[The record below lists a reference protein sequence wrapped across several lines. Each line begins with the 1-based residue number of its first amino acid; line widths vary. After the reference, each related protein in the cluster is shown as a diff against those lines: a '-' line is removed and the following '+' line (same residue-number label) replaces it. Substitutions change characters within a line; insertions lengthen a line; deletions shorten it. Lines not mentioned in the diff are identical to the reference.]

1 MAALNDIIQSE
12 IDVNNTESK
21 SESISIVSFNMHGLN
36 QGRQVVRELID
47 SVFPDIVLLQEHW
60 LTPSMLHKLSD
71 DFPEYIAIGKS
82 AMELC
87 VQQGPLRGRPFGGV
101 STLVKR
107 ELFEYVHILYCA
119 DRYVVIRFMDFIV
132 LNVYMPCVGTK
143 DRLLEIENITQE
155 ISEYLVTMHGET
167 IVIGGD
173 INVDLNSTEH
183 ASMLIN
189 SFLTDNQLNRCDAL
203 YPGQI
208 DENYT
213 YFIDAL
219 GHYSIIDY
227 FITSDL
233 RKLKGYSV
241 IEPSVNLSDHRPIIA
256 QFSIKKPVAIHTK
269 KMSKAKDKTVV
280 AQLRWDHSD
289 LLSYYY
295 LTGEHVQELLQH
307 FDCQVKTDCSKS
319 DLINYAYDKL
329 TSILQCCASMSVP
342 LHYKGYY
349 KFWWDQELDLLKEE
363 SIKSHTAWK
372 LGGRP
377 RSGPCFN
384 KYKSDKLAYKLR
396 IRNNQED
403 ERLSYTN
410 DLNDALIQKQG
421 NTFWNCW
428 RSKFSSK
435 DKRPLKI
442 DNLTNDADIA
452 DHFACHFKN
461 ICTIKTVDGNKK
473 LQDIYLKKRSS
484 YNGTPFTNDL
494 AFNAELI
501 VTLINKMKRGK
512 AAGLDGLTAE
522 HLQHC
527 HPSLPT
533 FLAKLFNLIIETGIV
548 PEKFGLSY
556 TIPLLKGNTGS
567 MAKSLAVSDFRGISI
582 SPAISKVFENCILQ
596 KYKNF
601 FVTSDNQFG
610 FKKLSGCSHAI
621 YTVRQTV
628 ENFTKSGTT
637 VNLCALDLS
646 KAFDKVNHY
655 GLFSKLIDRA
665 VPIML
670 LKVLEHWFCIHTT
683 CVRFGSAVSSFVSL
697 ECGVRQGGVL
707 SPHLFNIYIDDVIKR
722 ISNSKFCC
730 NLRFACVSI
739 FMYADD
745 IILMS
750 PSVTI
755 LQKLFQIVEDNLMS
769 IEMSINPSK
778 SSCIRF
784 GPRYDVVCA
793 NITAHDGS
801 IIQWVKSCQ
810 YLGVTMSSSRLF
822 KCVFEN
828 SKKSFYKSFNAIFGK
843 IGRFATADVVMHLLQ
858 VKCLPVLLY
867 GLNACP
873 VNSTDNKS
881 LEFVIFRAL
890 AKIFGTFSKDIINEC
905 CIAFNFPF
913 MVENIKK
920 QKTKFLISYCAS
932 ENHLCKAFALQAERE
947 MRSLQMN

>member
-1 MAALNDIIQSE
+1 MAVLDDIMQSE
-12 IDVNNTESK
+12 INRTNSESL
-21 SESISIVSFNMHGLN
+21 SESISIVSFNLHGLN

-47 SVFPDIVLLQEHW
+47 TVFPDIVLLQEHW
-60 LTPSMLHKLSD
+60 LTPSMLYKLTD

-107 ELFEYVHILYCA
+107 DLFEYVHILHCS
-119 DRYVVIRFMDFIV
+119 DRYVVIRFLDFTI
-132 LNVYMPCVGTK
+132 LNVYMPCKGTEL
-143 DRLLEIENITQE
+143 RLFVIENILQE
-155 ISEYLVTMHGET
+155 MSEYVVSLHGET
-167 IVIGGD
+167 IIIGGD
-173 INVDLNSTEH
+173 INVDLNSTEQ
-183 ASMLIN
+183 ASVFIN
-189 SFLTDNQLNRCDAL
+189 SFLTDNKLNRCDAL
-203 YPGQI
+203 YPSSI
-208 DENYT
+208 DNNYT
-213 YFIDAL
+213 HFKDTL

-233 RKLKGYSV
+233 SKLKGYN
-241 IEPSVNLSDHRPIIA
+241 IIDPSVNLSDHRPIIA
-256 QFSIKKPVAIHTK
+256 NFLVKKPVANHTK
-269 KMSKAKDKTVV
+269 KMSKAQDKKVV

-289 LLSYYY
+289 LLSYYN
-295 LTGEHVQELLQH
+295 LTGVHVQNLLQN
-307 FDCQVKTDCSKS
+307 FDCQVKTDCCKS

-329 TSILQCCASMSVP
+329 ISILQYCASKSVP
-342 LHYKGYY
+342 LHYKGFY

-372 LGGRP
+372 LAGRP

-396 IRNNQED
+396 IRNNQEG
-403 ERLSYTN
+403 EKLSYTN
-410 DLNDALIQKQG
+410 DLNDALILKQG

-435 DKRPLKI
+435 GKRPLQI
-442 DNLTNDADIA
+442 DNLTRDSDIA
-452 DHFACHFKN
+452 DHFAYHFKN
-461 ICTIKTVDGNKK
+461 ICTIRTVDGNKK
-473 LQDIYLKKRSS
+473 LQDIYLEKRSA
-484 YNGTPFTNDL
+484 YNGTPFTSDL

-501 VTLINKMKRGK
+501 EDIINKMKRGK

-522 HLQHC
+522 HLQHS

-533 FLAKLFNLIIETGIV
+533 FLAKLFNLIIDTGIV

-567 MAKSLAVSDFRGISI
+567 MGKSLAVSDFRGISI
-582 SPAISKVFENCILQ
+582 SPAISKIFENCILQ
-596 KYKNF
+596 KYKKF
-601 FVTSDNQFG
+601 FATSDNQFG
-610 FKKLSGCSHAI
+610 FKKLSGCSNAI

-628 ENFTKSGTT
+628 ENFTKNGTT
-637 VNLCALDLS
+637 VNMCALDLS
-646 KAFDKVNHY
+646 KAFDKVNHF
-655 GLFSKLIDRA
+655 GLFSKLMDRA

-670 LKVLEHWFCIHTT
+670 LKVLEHWFRIHTT
-683 CVRFGSAVSSFVSL
+683 CVRFGTAVSSFVSL

-707 SPHLFNIYIDDVIKR
+707 SPHLFNIYIDGIIKQV
-722 ISNSKFCC
+722 SNSKYCC

-755 LQKLFQIVEDNLMS
+755 LQKLFQIVEDNLKS
-769 IEMSINPSK
+769 LEMSINPSK

-784 GPRYDVVCA
+784 GPRYDCVCA
-793 NITAHDGS
+793 NIITDNGS
-801 IIQWVKSCQ
+801 TIEWAKSCQ
-810 YLGVTMSSSRLF
+810 YLGVTMLSSRLF
-822 KCVFEN
+822 KCVFDN

-843 IGRFATADVVMHLLQ
+843 IGRFATADVVMHLLKT
-858 VKCLPVLLY
+858 KCLPILLY

-873 VNSTDNKS
+873 VNATDKKS
-881 LEFVIFRAL
+881 LEFVIFRTL
-890 AKIFGTFSKDIINEC
+890 AKIFGTFSSDIINEC
-905 CIAFNFPF
+905 RIAFNFPL
-913 MVENIKK
+913 MVDNINK
-920 QKTKFLISYCAS
+920 QKTNFLLRYCMT
-932 ENHLCKAFALQAERE
+932 ENILCKIFARDAERE
-947 MRSLQMN
+947 INSLRMN